1 MCSEATSSVG
11 GGPLSP
17 TRALSRVAQGL
28 SLSLLLPRQVL
39 LEGQVNGHLQGH
51 LDEIYHLKQNLACT
65 EERMVYLSY
74 ERTKEIWVSS
84 PGGPL

>member
-1 MCSEATSSVG
+1 M
-11 GGPLSP
+11 
-17 TRALSRVAQGL
+17 
-28 SLSLLLPRQVL
+28 L

-65 EERMVYLSY
+65 KERMVYLSY
-74 ERTKEIWVSS
+74 ERAKEIWVSS